1 MSDPSRPPR
10 PLRPLFDDDDDASDE
25 MFGGL
30 AGRLLIAMP
39 NIGDPTFERS
49 VILMCVHSP
58 EQAMG
63 VVLNRPTSGLSV
75 RDVCQKLGLKAA
87 DAAPDQ
93 PVLVGGPVERERGF
107 VLHTDDFETL
117 DATLPIGAGVSLT
130 ATREVLEAMADQD
143 RRPHR
148 ALLALG
154 CAQWAPGQLEQ
165 ELAANVWLD
174 ADPDHAIIFDDG
186 HDTKWTRALSKLGV
200 TADRLS
206 GQAGH
211 A

>member
-1 MSDPSRPPR
+1 MSDPFRSPPPFR
-10 PLRPLFDDDDDASDE
+10 SLDGDGASDE

-49 VILMCVHSP
+49 VILMCVHSQ

-63 VVLNRPTSGLSV
+63 VMLNRPAGGLSL
-75 RDVCQKLGLKAA
+75 RDVCRRLGLKAA

-93 PVLVGGPVERERGF
+93 PVLVGGPVEQDRGF

-117 DATLPIGAGVSLT
+117 DATLPIVSGVSLT
-130 ATREVLEAMADQD
+130 ATREVLEAMTDED
-143 RRPHR
+143 RRPQR
-148 ALLALG
+148 ARLALG
-154 CAQWAPGQLEQ
+154 CAQWAPGQLER
-165 ELAANVWLD
+165 ELAANIWLD
-174 ADPDHAIIFDDG
+174 ADADAAIIFDDN
-186 HDTKWTRALSKLGV
+186 HDTKWMRALHKLGV
-200 TADRLS
+200 TPDRLS